1 MGQIKV
7 VVVDDSLLMQRVL
20 CDLLQSDKQ
29 IVVVGTAR
37 DGEEAL
43 IKVANLKPDVVT
55 MDIEMPKMN
64 GLTAV
69 RRIMESNPTPVVM
82 ISALTQ
88 REALLTLKALEFGAV
103 DYVPKPS
110 GQISL
115 NMESV
120 REELLS
126 KVKTAACANLS
137 STKTT
142 VQEDLHA
149 PTSIGDHII
158 SIAASTGGPPAVT
171 KVLTSLPADSPP
183 ILIVQHMPKGVT
195 KLFAEGLNE
204 RCKFTVKE
212 AQEGDRVQERLA
224 LIAPGGFHM
233 VVTKEHRIHLT
244 TDPPVNYV
252 RPAAD
257 VLMQS
262 MAEVYGAKNV
272 GVVLTGMG
280 SDGARGIKAIKEHGG
295 ITIAQD
301 QKTSVVYGMPN
312 VAYQT
317 GCVDVVAPLDKIPR
331 QILKACNSL
340 MQVPA

>member
-1 MGQIKV
+1 MGQIRLLI
-7 VVVDDSLLMQRVL
+7 VDDSLLMQRVL
-20 CDLLQSDKQ
+20 SDILQSDKQ
-29 IVVVGTAR
+29 IIVVGTAR

-43 IKVANLKPDVVT
+43 IKIANLRPDVVT

-69 RRIMESNPTPVVM
+69 RRIMETYPTPVVM

-88 REALLTLKALEFGAV
+88 REAQLTLKALEFGAV

-115 NMESV
+115 NMDLV
-120 REELLS
+120 REELIS
-126 KVKTAACANLS
+126 KVKTAAHANIAS
-137 STKTT
+137 AKP
-142 VQEDLHA
+142 VIHEDLHGPA
-149 PTSIGDHII
+149 KVGDRVI

-171 KVLTSLPADSPP
+171 KVLKALPADTPP

-195 KLFAEGLNE
+195 KLFAEGLNDTC
-204 RCKFTVKE
+204 RFSVRE

-244 TDPPVNYV
+244 SDAPVNYV

-257 VLMQS
+257 VLMIS
-262 MAEVYGAKNV
+262 MAEVFTAKNV

-280 SDGARGIKAIKEHGG
+280 ADGAMGIKAIKQKGG
-295 ITIAQD
+295 VTIAQD
-301 QKTSVVYGMPN
+301 KETSVVYGMPQ
-312 VAYQT
+312 VAFQT
-317 GCVDVVAPLDKIPR
+317 GCVDTVAPLERIPKE
-331 QILKACNSL
+331 ILKACS
-340 MQVPA
+340 

>member
-1 MGQIKV
+1 MSPIHLLI
-7 VVVDDSLLMQRVL
+7 VDDSLLMQKVL
-20 CDLLQSDKQ
+20 SDLLQADKQ

-43 IKVANLKPDVVT
+43 LKVASLHPDVVT

-115 NMESV
+115 NMDSV
-120 REELLS
+120 REELIT
-126 KVKTAACANLS
+126 KVKTAASANLTS
-137 STKTT
+137 HKTT
-142 VQEDLHA
+142 VNPEEEA
-149 PTSIGDHII
+149 SPTAFNGDHII

-171 KVLTSLPADSPP
+171 KVLSSLPVETPP
-183 ILIVQHMPKGVT
+183 ILITQHMPKGIT
-195 KLFAEGLNE
+195 KLFADGLNE

-212 AQEGDRVQERLA
+212 AQEGDYIQERLA

-233 VVTKEHRIHLT
+233 LVTKEHKIHLT

-257 VLMQS
+257 VMMIS
-262 MAEVYGAKNV
+262 MAEVYQAKNV

-280 SDGARGIKAIKEHGG
+280 SDGAKGIKAIKERGG
-295 ITIAQD
+295 YTIAQD
-301 QKTSVVYGMPN
+301 EATSVVYGMPN
-312 VAYQT
+312 VAFQT
-317 GCVDVVAPLDKIPR
+317 GCVDKVAPLD
-331 QILKACNSL
+331 QISRAIIKACT
-340 MQVPA
+340 

>member
-1 MGQIKV
+1 MHKVLSDLVQMDRQIT
-7 VVVDDSLLMQRVL
+7 
-20 CDLLQSDKQ
+20 
-29 IVVVGTAR
+29 VVGTAR

-43 IKVANLKPDVVT
+43 VKIANLHPDVVT

-64 GLTAV
+64 GLTCV
-69 RRIMESNPTPVVM
+69 RRIMESYPTPVVM
-82 ISALTQ
+82 VSSLTQ

-120 REELLS
+120 RDELIS
-126 KVKTAACANLS
+126 KIKTAASANVKS
-137 STKTT
+137 SKPEATHEEEASSH
-142 VQEDLHA
+142 VFN
-149 PTSIGDHII
+149 GDHII
-158 SIAASTGGPPAVT
+158 ALAASTGGPPAVT
-171 KVLTSLPADSPP
+171 KVLTALPADSPP
-183 ILIVQHMPKGVT
+183 ILITQHMPKGVT
-195 KLFAEGLNE
+195 KLFAEGLND

-233 VVTKEHRIHLT
+233 VVTKENKIHLT

-257 VLMQS
+257 VMMFS
-262 MAEVYGAKNV
+262 MAEIYGAKNV

-280 SDGARGIKAIKEHGG
+280 SDGAKGIKAIKEQGG
-295 ITIAQD
+295 FNIAQD
-301 QKTSVVYGMPN
+301 QATSVVYGMPL

-317 GCVDVVAPLDKIPR
+317 GCVDKVVPLDKIPR
-331 QILKACNSL
+331 AIIKACT
-340 MQVPA
+340 

>member
-1 MGQIKV
+1 MHKV
-7 VVVDDSLLMQRVL
+7 LS
-20 CDLLQSDKQ
+20 DLVQTDKNIQ
-29 IVVVGTAR
+29 VIGTAR

-43 IKVANLKPDVVT
+43 LKVASLHPDVVT

-69 RRIMESNPTPVVM
+69 RRIMEANPTPVVM
-82 ISALTQ
+82 VSSLTQ
-88 REALLTLKALEFGAV
+88 REALITLKALEFGAV

-115 NMESV
+115 NMDSV
-120 REELLS
+120 REELVT
-126 KVKTAACANLS
+126 KIKTAASANLS
-137 STKTT
+137 HNKPSAASP
-142 VQEDLHA
+142 EEEPA
-149 PTSIGDHII
+149 PATFNGDHII

-171 KVLTSLPADSPP
+171 KVLTSLPAESPP
-183 ILIVQHMPKGVT
+183 MLITQHMPKGVT

-212 AQEGDRVQERLA
+212 AQEGDRIQERLA
-224 LIAPGGFHM
+224 LVAPGGYHM
-233 VVTKEHRIHLT
+233 VVTKEHKIHLT

-257 VLMQS
+257 VMMFS

-280 SDGARGIKAIKEHGG
+280 ADGAKGIKAIKESGG
-295 ITIAQD
+295 YTIAQD
-301 QKTSVVYGMPN
+301 EATSVVYGMPN
-312 VAYQT
+312 MAYQT
-317 GCVDVVAPLDKIPR
+317 GCVDKVVPLDRIHR
-331 QILKACNSL
+331 AIIKACT
-340 MQVPA
+340 

>member
-1 MGQIKV
+1 MSPIRLLI
-7 VVVDDSLLMQRVL
+7 VDDSLLMHKVL
-20 CDLLQSDKQ
+20 SDLVQADRQ
-29 IVVVGTAR
+29 IQVIGTAR

-43 IKVANLKPDVVT
+43 LKVASLHPDVVT

-69 RRIMESNPTPVVM
+69 RRIMDSNPTPVVM
-82 ISALTQ
+82 VSSLTQ
-88 REALLTLKALEFGAV
+88 REALITLKALEFGAV

-115 NMESV
+115 HMDSV
-120 REELLS
+120 REELVT
-126 KVKTAACANLS
+126 KIKTAASANISQNKLS
-137 STKTT
+137 ASP
-142 VQEDLHA
+142 EEEPA
-149 PTSIGDHII
+149 PTKFNGDHII

-171 KVLTSLPADSPP
+171 KVLTSLPAESPP
-183 ILIVQHMPKGVT
+183 ILITQHMPKGVT

-212 AQEGDRVQERLA
+212 AQEGDRIQERLA
-224 LIAPGGFHM
+224 LVAPGGFHM
-233 VVTKEHRIHLT
+233 VVTKEQKIHLT

-257 VLMQS
+257 VMMFS

-280 SDGARGIKAIKEHGG
+280 SDGAKGLKAIKESGG
-295 ITIAQD
+295 YTIAQD
-301 QKTSVVYGMPN
+301 QATSVVYGMPN
-312 VAYQT
+312 IAYQT
-317 GCVDVVAPLDKIPR
+317 GCVDKVAPLDRIPR
-331 QILKACNSL
+331 AIIKACI
-340 MQVPA
+340 

>member
-1 MGQIKV
+1 MHKV
-7 VVVDDSLLMQRVL
+7 LS
-20 CDLLQSDKQ
+20 DLVQADKNIQ
-29 IVVVGTAR
+29 VVGTAR

-43 IKVANLKPDVVT
+43 LKVASLHPDVVT

-69 RRIMESNPTPVVM
+69 RRIMDSNPTPVVM
-82 ISALTQ
+82 VSSLTQ
-88 REALLTLKALEFGAV
+88 REALITLKALEFGAV

-115 NMESV
+115 NMDSV
-120 REELLS
+120 REELIT
-126 KVKTAACANLS
+126 KIKTAASANISHNKLS
-137 STKTT
+137 T
-142 VQEDLHA
+142 EPEPEAA
-149 PTSIGDHII
+149 PAEFHGDHII
-158 SIAASTGGPPAVT
+158 AIAASTGGPPAVT

-183 ILIVQHMPKGVT
+183 MLITQHMPKGVT

-212 AQEGDRVQERLA
+212 AQEGDHIQERLA
-224 LIAPGGFHM
+224 LVAPGGFHM
-233 VVTKEHRIHLT
+233 VVTKEHKIHLT

-257 VLMQS
+257 VMMFS

-280 SDGARGIKAIKEHGG
+280 SDGAKGIKAIKESGG
-295 ITIAQD
+295 YTIAQD
-301 QKTSVVYGMPN
+301 QASSVVYGMPN

-317 GCVDVVAPLDKIPR
+317 GCVDKVVGLDHIHR
-331 QILKACNSL
+331 AIIKACT
-340 MQVPA
+340 

>member
-1 MGQIKV
+1 MGQIKLLL
-7 VVVDDSLLMQRVL
+7 VDDSLLMQRVL
-20 CDLLQSDKQ
+20 SDILESDKQ
-29 IVVVGTAR
+29 ITVVGTAR

-43 IKVANLKPDVVT
+43 VKIASLHPDVVT

-69 RRIMESNPTPVVM
+69 RRIMETQPTPVVM

-88 REALLTLKALEFGAV
+88 REAQLTLKALEFGAV

-115 NMESV
+115 NMDSV
-120 REELLS
+120 RGELIS
-126 KVKTAACANLS
+126 KVKTAAFANIS
-137 STKTT
+137 SAKP
-142 VQEDLHA
+142 VVREYLQGPA
-149 PTSIGDHII
+149 RGGGKVI

-171 KVLTSLPADSPP
+171 KVLGALPADTPP

-204 RCKFTVKE
+204 SCRFTVKE

-233 VVTKEHRIHLT
+233 VVTKEPRIHLT
-244 TDPPVNYV
+244 SDAPVTYV

-257 VLMQS
+257 VLMFS
-262 MAEVYGAKNV
+262 AAEVYGAKNV

-280 SDGARGIKAIKEHGG
+280 SDGAKGLAAIKERGG
-295 ITIAQD
+295 ATIAQD
-301 QKTSVVYGMPN
+301 QKTSVVYGMPQ
-312 VAYQT
+312 VAFQT
-317 GCVDVVAPLDKIPR
+317 GCVDTVAPLERIP
-331 QILKACNSL
+331 QEIMKACY
-340 MQVPA
+340 

>member
-1 MGQIKV
+1 MQKV
-7 VVVDDSLLMQRVL
+7 LS
-20 CDLLQSDKQ
+20 DLLQADKQ
-29 IVVVGTAR
+29 IQVVGTAR

-43 IKVANLKPDVVT
+43 IKVANLHPDVVT

-69 RRIMESNPTPVVM
+69 RRIMDSNPTPVVM
-82 ISALTQ
+82 VSSLTQ

-120 REELLS
+120 REELVT
-126 KVKTAACANLS
+126 KVKTAASANVS
-137 STKTT
+137 SNKTAPGK
-142 VQEDLHA
+142 EDEPAA
-149 PTSIGDHII
+149 PSMFHGDHII

-171 KVLTSLPADSPP
+171 KVLASLPADSPP
-183 ILIVQHMPKGVT
+183 MLITQHMPKGVT

-212 AQEGDRVQERLA
+212 AEEGDRIQERLA
-224 LIAPGGFHM
+224 LVAPGGFHM
-233 VVTKEHRIHLT
+233 VVTKEHKIHLT

-257 VLMQS
+257 VMMFS

-280 SDGARGIKAIKEHGG
+280 ADGAKGLKAIKESGG
-295 ITIAQD
+295 YTIAQD
-301 QKTSVVYGMPN
+301 EATSVVYGMPK

-317 GCVDVVAPLDKIPR
+317 GCVNKVAALDHIPR
-331 QILKACNSL
+331 AIIKACT
-340 MQVPA
+340 

>member
-1 MGQIKV
+1 MPIRILI
-7 VVVDDSLLMQRVL
+7 VDDSLLMHKVL
-20 CDLLQSDKQ
+20 SDLVQMDRQ
-29 IVVVGTAR
+29 ITVVGTAR

-43 IKVANLKPDVVT
+43 VKIANLHPDVVT

-64 GLTAV
+64 GLTCV
-69 RRIMESNPTPVVM
+69 RRIMESCPTPVVM
-82 ISALTQ
+82 VSSLTQ

-120 REELLS
+120 RDELIS
-126 KVKTAACANLS
+126 KIKTAASANVKS
-137 STKTT
+137 SKPEAAHEEEASGH
-142 VQEDLHA
+142 VFN
-149 PTSIGDHII
+149 GDHII
-158 SIAASTGGPPAVT
+158 ALAASTGGPPAVT
-171 KVLTSLPADSPP
+171 KVLTALPADSPP
-183 ILIVQHMPKGVT
+183 ILITQHMPKGVT

-233 VVTKEHRIHLT
+233 MVTKENKIHLT

-257 VLMQS
+257 VMMFS

-280 SDGARGIKAIKEHGG
+280 SDGAKGIKAIKEKGG
-295 ITIAQD
+295 FNIAQD
-301 QKTSVVYGMPN
+301 QATSVVYGMPL
-312 VAYQT
+312 VAFQT
-317 GCVDVVAPLDKIPR
+317 GCVDKVVSLDKIPR
-331 QILKACNSL
+331 AIIKACT
-340 MQVPA
+340 

>member
-1 MGQIKV
+1 MSPIRLLI
-7 VVVDDSLLMQRVL
+7 VDDSLLMHKVL
-20 CDLLQSDKQ
+20 SDLVQADKQ
-29 IVVVGTAR
+29 IQIVGTAR

-43 IKVANLKPDVVT
+43 LKVASLHPDVVT

-69 RRIMESNPTPVVM
+69 RRIMDSNPTPVVM
-82 ISALTQ
+82 VSSLTQ
-88 REALLTLKALEFGAV
+88 REAQITLKALEFGAV

-115 NMESV
+115 NMDSV
-120 REELLS
+120 REELVT
-126 KVKTAACANLS
+126 KIKTAASANISHIKLS
-137 STKTT
+137 ASP
-142 VQEDLHA
+142 EDEPA
-149 PTSIGDHII
+149 PTKFNGDHII

-171 KVLTSLPADSPP
+171 KVLTSLPAESPP
-183 ILIVQHMPKGVT
+183 MLITQHMPKGVT

-212 AQEGDRVQERLA
+212 AQEGDRIQERLA
-224 LIAPGGFHM
+224 LVAPGGFHM
-233 VVTKEHRIHLT
+233 VVTKEQKIHLT

-257 VLMQS
+257 VMMFS

-280 SDGARGIKAIKEHGG
+280 SDGAKGLKAIKESGG
-295 ITIAQD
+295 YTIAQD
-301 QKTSVVYGMPN
+301 EATSVVYGMPN
-312 VAYQT
+312 VAFQT
-317 GCVDVVAPLDKIPR
+317 GCVDKVAPLDRIPR
-331 QILKACNSL
+331 AIIKACI
-340 MQVPA
+340 

>member
-1 MGQIKV
+1 MSPIRLLI
-7 VVVDDSLLMQRVL
+7 VDDSLLMHKVL
-20 CDLLQSDKQ
+20 SDLVQSDRQ
-29 IVVVGTAR
+29 IQVIGTAR

-43 IKVANLKPDVVT
+43 LKVASLHPDVVT

-69 RRIMESNPTPVVM
+69 RRIMDSNPTPVVM
-82 ISALTQ
+82 VSSLTQ
-88 REALLTLKALEFGAV
+88 REAQITLKALEFGAV

-115 NMESV
+115 NMDSV
-120 REELLS
+120 REELVT
-126 KVKTAACANLS
+126 KIKTAASANISHIKLS
-137 STKTT
+137 ASP
-142 VQEDLHA
+142 EEEPA
-149 PTSIGDHII
+149 PTKFNGDHII

-171 KVLTSLPADSPP
+171 KVLTSLPAESPP
-183 ILIVQHMPKGVT
+183 MLITQHMPKGVT

-212 AQEGDRVQERLA
+212 AEEGDRIQERLA
-224 LIAPGGFHM
+224 LVAPGGFHM
-233 VVTKEHRIHLT
+233 VVTKEQKIHLT

-257 VLMQS
+257 VMMFS

-280 SDGARGIKAIKEHGG
+280 SDGAKGLKAIKESGG
-295 ITIAQD
+295 YTIAQD
-301 QKTSVVYGMPN
+301 EATSVVYGMPN
-312 VAYQT
+312 MAFQT
-317 GCVDVVAPLDKIPR
+317 GCVDKVAPLDRIPR
-331 QILKACNSL
+331 AIIKACI
-340 MQVPA
+340 

>member
-1 MGQIKV
+1 MSPIKLLI
-7 VVVDDSLLMQRVL
+7 VDDSLLMQKVIS
-20 CDLLQSDKQ
+20 DLLQSDKQ
-29 IVVVGTAR
+29 IIVVGTAR

-43 IKVANLKPDVVT
+43 LKVASLHPDVVT

-69 RRIMESNPTPVVM
+69 RRIMESCPTPVIM

-88 REALLTLKALEFGAV
+88 REAMLTLKALEFGAV
-103 DYVPKPS
+103 DYIPKPS

-115 NMESV
+115 NMDSV
-120 REELLS
+120 RDELIS
-126 KVKTAACANLS
+126 KVKTAASANLS
-137 STKTT
+137 STKP
-142 VQEDLHA
+142 VAQEDIGGA
-149 PTSIGDHII
+149 TSIGDRII

-171 KVLTSLPADSPP
+171 SVLTALPADTPP

-233 VVTKEHRIHLT
+233 VVTKEHKIHLT
-244 TDPPVNYV
+244 IDPPVNYV

-257 VLMQS
+257 VLMIS
-262 MAEVYGAKNV
+262 MAEIYGAKNI

-280 SDGARGIKAIKEHGG
+280 SDGAKGIKAIKEHGG
-295 ITIAQD
+295 YTIAQD
-301 QKTSVVYGMPN
+301 QATSVVYGMPN
-312 VAYQT
+312 VANQT
-317 GCVDVVAPLDKIPR
+317 GCVDKVAPLERIPR
-331 QILKACNSL
+331 AILKACN
-340 MQVPA
+340 